1 MLTAEE
7 NETLTR
13 VGPDAPMGRLLRW
26 YWHPIAAAT
35 QLDEN
40 PVMRVKLLGESLV
53 LYRDRGGKLGLIS
66 DTCAHRR
73 VNLAFGIPEDEGLRC
88 PYHGWR
94 YDGTGQC
101 LEMPAESADSNFP
114 SRVQITAYPVEE
126 LRGLVFAYL
135 GPQPAPLLPRWD
147 LFVEDNVLRDIGL
160 QVVNC
165 NWLQMQENDLDPG
178 HVGWLHAYFSNY
190 VLERLGRPDL
200 KRRRVVLGPSY
211 RGRDYRDRVPV
222 RYDFEVY
229 EQGIMNVVTADGVR
243 RQSRPSIFPNMNSFQ
258 TLLMYRVPMD
268 DTHTLHVTYNTYA
281 LPAGEMAQQNEI
293 PYYVI
298 PPSIDNEGMPIWQE
312 LDNNGGQDIAAWA
325 AQGAIVD
332 RDKERLGESDR
343 GVIMWRDLL
352 KRQLRIVEDGGE
364 PMNVLRDPAQNER
377 INVPPR
383 DGSPFEWPGPEGG
396 FMGRVNA
403 SWTHSPIATE
413 LIRKYRG
420 EEALQR
426 PVY

>member
-1 MLTAEE
+1 
-7 NETLTR
+7 
-13 VGPDAPMGRLLRW
+13 
-26 YWHPIAAAT
+26 
-35 QLDEN
+35 
-40 PVMRVKLLGESLV
+40 
-53 LYRDRGGKLGLIS
+53 
-66 DTCAHRR
+66 
-73 VNLAFGIPEDEGLRC
+73 
-88 PYHGWR
+88 
-94 YDGTGQC
+94 
-101 LEMPAESADSNFP
+101 MPAESADSTFP
-114 SRVQITAYPVEE
+114 SRVKITAYPVQE

-135 GPQPAPLLPRWD
+135 GPQPAPLLPNWD
-147 LFVEDNVLRDIGL
+147 LFVQDNVLRDIGL

-222 RYDFEVY
+222 RYDFELY
-229 EQGIMNVVTADGVR
+229 EHGIMNIVTADGVR

-258 TLLMYRVPMD
+258 TLFMYRVPMD

-281 LPAGEMAQQNEI
+281 LPGGEVAQQDSI
-293 PYYVI
+293 PYYKV
-298 PPSIDNEGMPIWQE
+298 PASIDDEGQPVWAE

-325 AQGAIVD
+325 AQGKLVE
-332 RDKERLGESDR
+332 RDKEMLGESDK
-343 GVIMWRDLL
+343 GVLMWRELL
-352 KRQLRIVEDGGE
+352 KRQLRVVEDGGE
-364 PMNVLRDPAQNER
+364 PMNVLRDPAQNTR

-383 DGSPFEWPGPEGG
+383 DGRPFEWPGPEGG

-403 SWTHSPIATE
+403 SWTHSPVVTE

>member
-13 VGPDAPMGRLLRW
+13 VGSDSPMGRLLRW

-35 QLDEN
+35 QLDTN
-40 PVMRVKLLGESLV
+40 PVMRVKLLDESLV
-53 LYRDRGGKLGLIS
+53 LYRDRGGNLGLIS
-66 DTCAHRR
+66 DACAHRR
-73 VNLAFGIPEDEGLRC
+73 VNLVFGIPEQEGLRC
-88 PYHGWR
+88 PYHGWL
-94 YDGTGQC
+94 YDNTGQC

-114 SRVQITAYPVEE
+114 SRVKITAYPVQE
-126 LRGLVFAYL
+126 LSGLIFAYL

-178 HVGWLHAYFSNY
+178 HAGWLHSYFSNY

-200 KRRRVVLGPSY
+200 KRRPVNLGPTY
-211 RGRDYRDRVPV
+211 RGRDYRDRVPA
-222 RYDFEVY
+222 RYGFEVF
-229 EQGIMNVVTADGVR
+229 ERGVMNMVMTDGVG

-258 TLLMYRVPMD
+258 TLFMYRVPMD
-268 DTHTLHVTYNTYA
+268 DTHTLHVTFNAYA
-281 LPAGEMAQQNEI
+281 LPAGEVAQQDKI
-293 PYYVI
+293 PHYLI
-298 PPSIDNEGMPIWQE
+298 PPSIDSGGNPIWQE

-325 AQGAIVD
+325 AQGATVD
-332 RDKERLGESDR
+332 RTSERLGESDR
-343 GVIMWRDLL
+343 GVIMFRDLV

-364 PMNVLRDPAQNER
+364 PMNVFRDPAQNVR

-383 DGSPFEWPGPEGG
+383 DGRPLEWPGPEGS
-396 FMGRVNA
+396 FMARVNA
-403 SWTHSPIATE
+403 SWTHSPIVTE

-426 PVY
+426 PVH